1 MIKWRLVLTTLP
13 FVAIVLGLAAVRD
26 YVLHFKG
33 VIEFSEISPILSV
46 VSLIIGFMLAG
57 VLADY
62 KEGERI
68 PGEIA
73 ATLETIGDTVDVV
86 VDLSKETDVRDMR
99 SKFLSLVATV
109 DTWLVRRNH
118 IENCYTAMNS
128 FKDLA
133 SRMHTAVSVNYSIR
147 CLGELHNLRRL
158 VTRADVIER
167 TSFIPAGYALLDLL
181 VASSLL
187 LLLAANFK
195 SALSEY
201 FLLTLF
207 GLIYLYLDRLIR
219 DVDQPFMY
227 RSATLSSTEVSPFP
241 LHEYRERL
249 EAMQGQDAI

>member
-1 MIKWRLVLTTLP
+1 MKKWRLVLTTLP
-13 FVAIVLGLAAVRD
+13 LVAIVIGLALLRD

-57 VLADY
+57 VLTDY

-73 ATLETIGDTVDVV
+73 AALETIGDTVDAVV
-86 VDLSKETDVRDMR
+86 SLSKEQDVRDMP
-99 SKFLSLVATV
+99 SKFRSLVATV
-109 DTWLVRRNH
+109 DNWLVQRNH
-118 IENCYTAMNS
+118 VENCYTAMNS

-133 SRMHTAVSVNYSIR
+133 ARMHAAAGVNYSIR

-167 TSFIPAGYALLDLL
+167 TSFIPVGYALLDLL
-181 VASSLL
+181 VGSSLL
-187 LLLAANFK
+187 LLLAANYK
-195 SALSEY
+195 SVLSEY

-207 GLIYLYLDRLIR
+207 GLIYIYLARLIR
-219 DVDQPFMY
+219 DIDQPFLY
-227 RSATLSSTEVSPFP
+227 RTAAAGSAEVSPFP
-241 LHEYRERL
+241 MQEYRERL
-249 EAMQGQDAI
+249 EAMQDPSE